1 MIGFL
6 KEKIKSR
13 LSFDFLV
20 VIPLLFYCLAAGFNF
35 GKAGLLNFDEAYFAN
50 VSRTYSEMIRAILPG
65 GVGLNG
71 KFLAGLMD
79 SYGNIYTAARPA
91 YIVFSS
97 FFDIFTSSPS
107 ALLLAS
113 FFSGALAVIFFYFLS
128 AYFSQRRGAR
138 IAVTILFSLSPFFL
152 FYSRLG
158 LSQILSCA
166 LFLSSMFWLFK
177 FKGERRVVWSVWAGL
192 SLSFLF
198 LSHYNT
204 MFAVFWLFV
213 LGLFLAFRSGSRK
226 RLIISFVVAFLLPIL
241 FWQGITMAGVFM
253 AKRLGGGIEI
263 SSYFGEIF
271 KQFEFVTGSTDGFKG
286 DYAYYLRVTLQS
298 EGAILAFFF
307 VLGFILFV
315 LRKGAAD
322 IFDKVIVVWLFL
334 FCLILFSIS
343 SLKYPRNFLVVFP
356 ILYIFTLSFF
366 DWIFSW
372 TKNKALSATISSIA
386 VCAVL
391 FFNLPALN
399 NLWNLNSS
407 APIVAEWVKASYNP
421 QEVVILSWSASV
433 WRDYLPSYRSEVP
446 SRQEDWMS
454 LVKDGRKVIFI
465 NDYFN
470 TALNQ
475 KGYHGLDNCFTPKA
489 VFMTSVA
496 NDLLFDDIIY
506 DFKGE
511 VRPRFFDQSAAK
523 TVVCEHEASAVLDN
537 FKD

>member
-20 VIPLLFYCLAAGFNF
+20 LIPLLFYGLAAGFNF
-35 GKAGLLNFDEAYFAN
+35 GKTGLLNFDEAYFAN
-50 VSRTYSEMIRAILPG
+50 VSRTYSEIIKAVLPG
-65 GVGLNG
+65 GAGLNG
-71 KFLAGLMD
+71 GFLAGLMD

-113 FFSGALAVIFFYFLS
+113 FFSGAAAVIFFYFLS
-128 AYFSQRRGAR
+128 AFFSIKRGAR
-138 IAVTILFSLSPFFL
+138 LAATVLFSLSPFFL

-166 LFLSSMFWLFK
+166 LFLSSLFWLFK
-177 FKGERRVVWSVWAGL
+177 FKGERRVIWSVLAGL

-204 MFAVFWLFV
+204 MFAVFWLIL
-213 LGLFLAFRSGSRK
+213 LGLFLAFRSGNRK
-226 RLIISFVVAFLLPIL
+226 RLLLSFATAFLLPIL
-241 FWQGITMAGVFM
+241 FWQGVTMSGVFM

-286 DYAYYLRVTLQS
+286 DYAYYLKTTLQS
-298 EGAILAFFF
+298 EGAVLAFFF
-307 VLGFILFV
+307 ALGFVLFV

-322 IFDKVIVVWLFL
+322 IFDKAIIIWLFL

-343 SLKYPRNFLVVFP
+343 PLKYPRNFLVIFP
-356 ILYIFTLSFF
+356 ILYIFALAFF
-366 DWIFSW
+366 DWIFYW
-372 TKNKALSATISSIA
+372 TKNKVFHAAILSIV

-391 FFNLPALN
+391 FFNLPSLS

-407 APIVAEWVKASYNP
+407 APIIAEWIEASYKP

-446 SRQEDWMS
+446 SRQEDW
-454 LVKDGRKVIFI
+454 LPLARDGRKVIFI

-470 TALNQ
+470 IALNQ
-475 KGYHGLDNCFTPKA
+475 EGYYGLESCDLPKA
-489 VFMTSVA
+489 VFPISVY
-496 NDLLFDDIIY
+496 NNLLFDDIIY
-506 DFKGE
+506 DFNNKI
-511 VRPRFFDQSAAK
+511 RPEFFASANQTK
-523 TVVCEHEASAVLDN
+523 VCEYDAAAVMDK
-537 FKD
+537 FTK